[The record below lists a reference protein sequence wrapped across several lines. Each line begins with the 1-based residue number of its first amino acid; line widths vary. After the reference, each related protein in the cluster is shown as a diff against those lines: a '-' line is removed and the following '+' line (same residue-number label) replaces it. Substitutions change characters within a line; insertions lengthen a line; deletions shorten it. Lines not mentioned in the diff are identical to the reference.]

1 MASEVFQ
8 SCLSQSKILELS
20 KDTRALKE
28 AFEAGDLPAVAA
40 KLQSTLHPLENVG
53 LDIGVTGGTG
63 SGKSTFV
70 NTIRG
75 LEGEDPTSAC
85 TGVVEMTVDPTPYP
99 HPKYPNIVIWD
110 LPGIG
115 THAFRADKYLQRVLL
130 GRYDFFLIITL
141 ESFAADHAQLALE
154 IRGGGASASTASTPR
169 WVWTSPPRAA
179 AAPAPSRRRRCSSQ
193 SGTTGLKDPK
203 VFLLSMFESGKYAFR
218 LLEESMV
225 RGLESHKRHAF
236 LVALPNVSK
245 PMLERKAASLRQHIW
260 LVAMVACGANPS
272 PVPGWPATCTH
283 TLTSSLEGYR
293 RSFGLDEGS
302 LEPLNVPIPG
312 SLAACGLSFATVYRI
327 LHTSLDVDT

>member
-1 MASEVFQ
+1 M
-8 SCLSQSKILELS
+8 
-20 KDTRALKE
+20 RR
-28 AFEAGDLPAVAA
+28 GDLPAVAA

-75 LEGEDPTSAC
+75 LGGEDPTSAC
-85 TGVVEMTVDPTPYP
+85 TGVVKMTVDPTPYP

-169 WVWTSPPRAA
+169 WVWTSPPCAA
-179 AAPAPSRRRRCSSQ
+179 TAPAPSRRRGCSSR
-193 SGTTGLKDPK
+193 SGTTVCRGW
-203 VFLLSMFESGKYAFR
+203 R
-218 LLEESMV
+218 V
-225 RGLESHKRHAF
+225 RGGLWRAGFSFF
-236 LVALPNVSK
+236 LAQRL
-245 PMLERKAASLRQHIW
+245 A
-260 LVAMVACGANPS
+260 
-272 PVPGWPATCTH
+272 
-283 TLTSSLEGYR
+283 
-293 RSFGLDEGS
+293 GS
-302 LEPLNVPIPG
+302 
-312 SLAACGLSFATVYRI
+312 
-327 LHTSLDVDT
+327 